1 MSDFFTIFQPGME
14 YTQRQRDLDKIL
26 IVEADEGAPGPEP
39 LDLESGVV
47 VIDVPGSHGSPQ
59 APARGDAPPA
69 G

>member
-26 IVEADEGAPGPEP
+26 VVEADEGAPGPKP

-47 VIDVPGSHGSPQ
+47 VIDVPDTQGGTEEST
-59 APARGDAPPA
+59 D
-69 G
+69 